1 MLGRIPAYKCFRLFS
16 TLIPGCVWGLVWAL
30 SMGPLSLLQCVRRD
44 GGHGSEAQEV
54 HVANGSGAP
63 PCASPHL
70 YSCSRSEPG
79 RLSFVACGC

>member
-63 PCASPHL
+63 PPPHPTFTAVL
-70 YSCSRSEPG
+70 GQNLDVSH
-79 RLSFVACGC
+79 L